1 MFLTMTSQDSVY
13 NSLYLTN
20 YAKLN
25 LVDQLTRVPGV
36 GAVNVMG
43 AGDYSMRIWLDPEAM
58 RIRNISPQQVY
69 QSIQSQNV
77 EVSAGY
83 IGQPIGQDNNNA
95 FQYTL
100 NVQGR
105 LKSPGTVRR
114 YYYPPRTER
123 SDASP
128 EGYCTHRF
136 GGLRHI
142 A

>member
-1 MFLTMTSQDSVY
+1 MTSQDSVY

-83 IGQPIGQDNNNA
+83 
-95 FQYTL
+95 
-100 NVQGR
+100 
-105 LKSPGTVRR
+105 S
-114 YYYPPRTER
+114 R
-123 SDASP
+123 STYRA
-128 EGYCTHRF
+128 G
-136 GGLRHI
+136 
-142 A
+142 